1 MAHLG
6 MFCPAPSG
14 ILTADSVYIVAV
26 DLVATQ
32 VKIFFIRRKNKFVN
46 STG

>member
-14 ILTADSVYIVAV
+14 ILTAV